1 MSGLLKG
8 KILKIL
14 NNYSVII
21 SLGREQGVTKD
32 MKFIIYEEGEMIKDP
47 ETGADIEKLEILKG
61 EVTVTQVQEKI
72 SVAES
77 FEIEKR
83 VYSPLDILSQY
94 APRTV
99 ITKEKKT
106 LTDETIEAPAPSK
119 VKVGDLVRQIS

>member
-14 NNYSVII
+14 SNYSVII
-21 SLGREQGVTKD
+21 SLGREQGVAMD

-83 VYSPLDILSQY
+83 VYSPLDIITSY
-94 APRTV
+94 ASRTV

-106 LTDETIEAPAPSK
+106 LTDETIEAPTPSK
-119 VKVGDLVRQIS
+119 VKVGDLVRQI